1 MAKISL
7 LVGLTILAA
16 FASIAESYKLRTC
29 GLKLIKRL
37 RNICTPEGYSEAC
50 IHAPEDYAPV
60 NKRSL
65 PYNYRFKR
73 SPHVNDR
80 YDEYDPGK

>member
-1 MAKISL
+1 MAKLAL
-7 LVGLTILAA
+7 LVGLTVLAA
-16 FASIAESYKLRTC
+16 FAAIAESYKLRTC

-37 RNICTPEGYSEAC
+37 RNICTPEGYSEPC
-50 IHAPEDYAPV
+50 VHAPEDYAPV

-73 SPHVNDR
+73 SAPTNGR
-80 YDEYDPGK
+80 YEEYDPGK